1 MLSALQ
7 TQAGCELS
15 LPIYSLLLYLS
26 FPPCPFLPSSSGW
39 NQTQGL
45 VLARQ
50 VLYHRIKSSPPHQV
64 VGGGR
69 DDIVGGLGVSCQ
81 QH

>member
-7 TQAGCELS
+7 TRVGCELS
-15 LPIYSLLLYLS
+15 LPIYSLLLCLS
-26 FPPCPFLPSSSGW
+26 SLLSGW
-39 NQTQGL
+39 DQTQGL

-69 DDIVGGLGVSCQ
+69 DDIVSGPGVSCQ
-81 QH
+81 QHCPSL